1 MGPLAGWQASCARE
15 VMETGNGRRTGTGG
29 AGRLG
34 YLGFGL
40 AAAGVATILAV
51 HWMVAFWVPTEA
63 EQGVVQRIF
72 YMHVPAAWACF
83 AAVTVAGLAS
93 AVYLWLED
101 ERGDMA
107 AVAAAEAALV
117 FGAIV
122 LLTGPLW
129 GRLAWGTYWTWEPRL
144 TLTLLLWFSYLGY
157 FLIRASV
164 ANQRKGK
171 RFAAV
176 VAIIGA
182 LSLPLNHVSVVW
194 FRSLHPEPVVLKTDG
209 PTLPQ
214 EMLVTLLTSLGGFVM
229 LFFGIFTIRYA
240 VENFSRAR
248 VRATHSGNHGALT

>member
-1 MGPLAGWQASCARE
+1 MHAQEATGA
-15 VMETGNGRRTGTGG
+15 GNGMRIGHGG
-29 AGRLG
+29 GGRLA

-40 AAAGVATILAV
+40 AAAGVATILLV

-63 EQGVVQRIF
+63 AQGVVQRIF
-72 YMHVPAAWACF
+72 YMHVPAAWTTF
-83 AAVTVAGLAS
+83 LAAIVAGLAS

-129 GRLAWGTYWTWEPRL
+129 GRIAWGTYWDWGEPRL

-157 FLIRASV
+157 FMIRGSV
-164 ANQRKGK
+164 SNPGKGK

-176 VAIIGA
+176 VAIIGV
-182 LSLPLNHVSVVW
+182 LSIPPNHVSVVW
-194 FRSLHPEPVVLKTDG
+194 FRSLHPEPVVLKTEG
-209 PTLPQ
+209 PSLPG
-214 EMLVTLLTSLGGFVM
+214 EMLATLMTSLAGFTM
-229 LFFGIFTIRYA
+229 LFLGLFAIRYSI
-240 VENFSRAR
+240 ENLSRR
-248 VRATHSGNHGALT
+248 PVSGPSPGSDGALT